1 MKYIITESQHKKL
14 QMRQWLLRRYDLVM
28 SEYKESVVEMNPC
41 YFNNCEDYI
50 NRVVINLMDSLHHEY
65 YLNDNFDYENNSNH
79 INNFLVK
86 EFSKRNDFNQ
96 NFISY
101 QKNLAFSLGFDCFQ
115 LTNDMLGIAQ

>member
-50 NRVVINLMDSLHHEY
+50 NRVVINLMDSLYHEY
-65 YLNDNFDYENNSNH
+65 YLNDNFDYGALELAVLDMFYVDLTEICH
-79 INNFLVK
+79 DKRQRCRDIN
-86 EFSKRNDFNQ
+86 ERN
-96 NFISY
+96 
-101 QKNLAFSLGFDCFQ
+101 
-115 LTNDMLGIAQ
+115 